1 MQILKKLLSDNYQ
14 PMFIIF
20 GLGNPGQKYHN
31 NRHNIGFLFIDYL
44 FNKYSNNI
52 SFKSKYSSFFDK
64 IQINGIDVVLVKP
77 QTYMNNSGSSATAFK
92 SFFKVE
98 LNNIFVVHDEIDLKF
113 DQVKL
118 KNSGGNAGH
127 NGLKDITSKIGNEYW
142 RIRIGVDHPRN
153 LGLSQQVSNYV
164 LEDFKISEQEN
175 FQEIFK
181 RSEDLLLQKIFELRS

>member
-1 MQILKKLLSDNYQ
+1 MKILKTLLSNNYQ

-20 GLGNPGQKYHN
+20 GLGNPGQKYQN

-52 SFKSKYSSFFDK
+52 SFKSKYSSYFDK
-64 IQINGIDVVLVKP
+64 VQINGTDVVLVKP

-92 SFFKVE
+92 RFFKVD
-98 LNNIFVVHDEIDLKF
+98 LNKIFVVHDEIDLKF

-118 KNSGGNAGH
+118 KNAGGNAGH
-127 NGLKDITSKIGNEYW
+127 NGLKDITNKIGNDYW
-142 RIRIGVDHPRN
+142 RLRIGVDHPRN

-164 LEDFKISEQEN
+164 LEDFKNSEQECFEN
-175 FQEIFK
+175 IFYK
-181 RSEDLLLQKIFELRS
+181 SEDLLINKLSELK

>member
-1 MQILKKLLSDNYQ
+1 MQILKKLLSNNYQ

>member
-1 MQILKKLLSDNYQ
+1 
-14 PMFIIF
+14 MFIIF

>member
-1 MQILKKLLSDNYQ
+1 MKILQKILSNNYQ

-20 GLGNPGQKYHN
+20 GLGNPGQKYNN

-52 SFKSKYSSFFDK
+52 SFKSKYSSCYDK
-64 IQINGIDVVLVKP
+64 TQINGSDIVLVKP

-92 SFFKVE
+92 RFFKVD
-98 LNNIFVVHDEIDLKF
+98 LNKIFVVHDEIDLKF

-118 KNSGGNAGH
+118 KNAGGNAGH
-127 NGLKDITSKIGNEYW
+127 NGLKDITNKIGNDYW
-142 RIRIGVDHPRN
+142 RLRIGVDHPRN

-164 LEDFKISEQEN
+164 LEDFKNSEQECFEN
-175 FQEIFK
+175 IFHK
-181 RSEDLLLQKIFELRS
+181 SEDLLLKKLTELK